1 LRCTTRQKGWEGE
14 EIAVNFLKGQGYH
27 VKERNFRC
35 PLGEIDIVAEEGGE
49 IVFVEVKA
57 RSSSAFGFPQESVD
71 MRKQERLR
79 RVASFYLKERKLY
92 GQPCRFDVVGVWL
105 NARGDV
111 INIELIRGAF

>member
-1 LRCTTRQKGWEGE
+1 MRCARRRKGWEGE
-14 EIAVNFLKGQGYH
+14 EIAATFLKAQGYY
-27 VKERNFRC
+27 VRERNFRC

-79 RVASFYLKERKLY
+79 RVASFYLKERKLF
-92 GQPCRFDVVGVWL
+92 GRPCRFDVVGVWL
-105 NARGDV
+105 NGRGDV
-111 INIELIRGAF
+111 VNLELIRGAF